1 MDYSQI
7 MEWQRGTMAERVAAD
22 LASQID
28 RGSVSKWG
36 SLPLNR
42 TVAEKWDVSERTVTK
57 AKRLLADHGVLV
69 ADGNRFYVA

>member
-1 MDYSQI
+1 MDYGLI
-7 MEWQRGTMAERVAAD
+7 MRWQRGTMTERVAAD
-22 LASQID
+22 LASQIGK
-28 RGSVSKWG
+28 GSVSKWG

-69 ADGNRFYVA
+69 VDGKRFYVA